1 MKLFLIL
8 IFITLNISIYSQ
20 DTLDIAVDSLHQ
32 SIFKKSLIKIQNWNT
47 HITRSSENLL
57 IINSIKDSFKIEI
70 DSFNIPFDG
79 YMTSHYGERWN
90 VWHAGVDI
98 GLKTGDKVKVAWDGV
113 VRYAKMNHGGYG
125 NLIIVRHRNG
135 LETYYAHLSRIK
147 VVNGQKVS
155 GGDVIGLGG
164 NTGHS
169 YGAHLHFEVRFYD
182 VSIDPE
188 LLIDFRE
195 KKIISSNLLV
205 SKDLIKGNVTKP
217 INNNNLNQ
225 EFESI
230 EFILGITLPISDKI
244 KK

>member
-1 MKLFLIL
+1 M
-8 IFITLNISIYSQ
+8 
-20 DTLDIAVDSLHQ
+20 
-32 SIFKKSLIKIQNWNT
+32 
-47 HITRSSENLL
+47 
-57 IINSIKDSFKIEI
+57 
-70 DSFNIPFDG
+70 
-79 YMTSHYGERWN
+79 
-90 VWHAGVDI
+90 
-98 GLKTGDKVKVAWDGV
+98 
-113 VRYAKMNHGGYG
+113 
-125 NLIIVRHRNG
+125 
-135 LETYYAHLSRIK
+135 ETYYAHLSRIK

-169 YGAHLHFEVRFYD
+169 YGSHLHFEVRFYD

-225 EFESI
+225 EFETI
-230 EFILGITLPISDKI
+230 EFILGITLPISDKV